1 MLYKSNLCHGRE
13 TQLSKRVADW
23 TSRLEPILRAQEIA
37 PEYDI
42 HTYSDLVL
50 TQIDNVST
58 MDLQRRFSYLGLL
71 NDENTNDFENIK
83 LNEKR
88 KSVEMDTALVDF
100 AEILD
105 LDSNTS
111 GEVCRIFLAC
121 LMLANTGNLDL
132 VPPSRKVVTKKCME
146 KTNKEKNNENIN
158 KNINKNDNDIEKN
171 DKKVDCIVKDN
182 LIDEKRSFSVRLL
195 NNVRHC
201 AIEDFRAPSVSI

>member
-1 MLYKSNLCHGRE
+1 ME
-13 TQLSKRVADW
+13 
-23 TSRLEPILRAQEIA
+23 
-37 PEYDI
+37 
-42 HTYSDLVL
+42 
-50 TQIDNVST
+50 
-58 MDLQRRFSYLGLL
+58 
-71 NDENTNDFENIK
+71 
-83 LNEKR
+83 
-88 KSVEMDTALVDF
+88 
-100 AEILD
+100 LD

-132 VPPSRKVVTKKCME
+132 VPPSRKVVTKKCLE

-158 KNINKNDNDIEKN
+158 KNDNNIEKN
-171 DKKVDCIVKDN
+171 DKKVDGIVKDN